1 MNKKHLQ
8 PLFVTNFVI
17 LSMHDIFRAGRGS
30 SGHYDPVALPPGS
43 QPSLSISFSGL
54 KPDGNGG
61 NTAAFTTSLRQ
72 HNIVWLKMLTI
83 FADEYSEN
91 TENVFTPL
99 ISSESQ
105 KGTKE
110 ATMPQS
116 AVKTPSTCGNSGVC
130 KWGRGLSPE
139 WKKMVL
145 SSLCEERI

>member
-1 MNKKHLQ
+1 M
-8 PLFVTNFVI
+8 
-17 LSMHDIFRAGRGS
+17 SEDAGS

-130 KWGRGLSPE
+130 K
-139 WKKMVL
+139 
-145 SSLCEERI
+145 